1 MTTHMSEP
9 ESPCRSLTWRDVLI
23 PTRQSSSSSELVV
36 DWVNRMQRPR
46 CPDTRE
52 YAEPILYWSAVV
64 KLELNMSNYTWY
76 IGLFSQGQDS
86 ISKDNS
92 GSKRG
97 DSTPYKL
104 SNVFHFVFTCTEM
117 RCCITTTSTTWQDS
131 TCVVHDRSSLKKWIV
146 TRHVARNIRR
156 INVNSKGSREGAT
169 WK

>member
-52 YAEPILYWSAVV
+52 YAEPVLYWSAVV

-76 IGLFSQGQDS
+76 IGF
-86 ISKDNS
+86 I
-92 GSKRG
+92 RA
-97 DSTPYKL
+97 
-104 SNVFHFVFTCTEM
+104 F
-117 RCCITTTSTTWQDS
+117 RC
-131 TCVVHDRSSLKKWIV
+131 RSFRVPLH
-146 TRHVARNIRR
+146 RNALLHYDDLDDLAR
-156 INVNSKGSREGAT
+156 
-169 WK
+169 